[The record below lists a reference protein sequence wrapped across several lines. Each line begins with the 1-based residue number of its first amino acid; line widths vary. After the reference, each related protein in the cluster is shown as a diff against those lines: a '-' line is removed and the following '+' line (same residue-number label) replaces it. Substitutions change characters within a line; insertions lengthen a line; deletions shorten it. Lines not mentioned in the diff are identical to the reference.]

1 MLLGTQAYSSV
12 TRPMY
17 NTVSAAQNHK
27 QQLFVTEIIMHS
39 ELHNCSFILDTGL
52 KCTTFILLCS
62 FTSAV
67 EIQDRQTSFNIWGT
81 KNFNPYRFSG
91 RSEPRGPMIRM
102 RAYCIS
108 FFFFFKSR
116 YYYYYFFVI
125 PIFQITFI
133 TFKVQGESIDYNM
146 LFNISWTLLLVN

>member
-12 TRPMY
+12 TRPIY

-52 KCTTFILLCS
+52 KCTTFILLYS

-108 FFFFFKSR
+108 FFFFLKKVGTIIIIFSSFLFFKSH
-116 YYYYYFFVI
+116 
-125 PIFQITFI
+125 
-133 TFKVQGESIDYNM
+133 
-146 LFNISWTLLLVN
+146 LLLLKFKESPLIIICCLTLVGLYCQ

>member
-12 TRPMY
+12 TRPIY

-108 FFFFFKSR
+108 FFFFKVGTIIIIFSSFLFFKSH
-116 YYYYYFFVI
+116 
-125 PIFQITFI
+125 
-133 TFKVQGESIDYNM
+133 
-146 LFNISWTLLLVN
+146 LLLLKFKESPLIIICCLTLVGLYCQ